1 MCDEMKDRMKL
12 IRKTFNLKQREL
24 AERLG
29 IKTSLI
35 GIWECGAASI
45 PSVRIYQI
53 CKEFNVRREWLETGD
68 GEMFEPKPDA
78 RLIGE
83 FSNREIYVE
92 AMERLWESLPD
103 DAKDA
108 IRMFTFKFRPEY
120 RGGIPISE
128 YRPPKQY

>member
-1 MCDEMKDRMKL
+1 MEDVKDRLKE
-12 IRKTFNLKQREL
+12 IRRVLNLKQREITEKL
-24 AERLG
+24 EIHITQYSA
-29 IKTSLI
+29 
-35 GIWECGAASI
+35 WETGKE
-45 PSVRIYQI
+45 SVPRARIYQI